1 MSIRIMKKVRLSD
14 IIARVFL
21 ICYSLLVTYP
31 ILWTLSCSLKTNSNL
46 FDNIFGIPRELHF
59 ENYVNAWIKSKVS
72 QYFMNSA
79 LITIA
84 SLFFMLLIATMTSFA
99 LARYKFKL
107 NKLITVLYISG
118 IMMPGI
124 AGIIPL
130 FIELKTF
137 HMIDNRAVLVLINTV
152 NMMPFSVFLL
162 INFFKTIP
170 SEIEEAG
177 IIDGCNKFLLFRKI
191 MMPLAVP
198 GIIPL
203 IIIQFMNCWSE
214 IYFSLVLITSD
225 KKKTLQVGLYNLQK
239 VEMQSADW
247 VSLCAAIVI
256 VMLPTLVVYIMF
268 QRKIIEGVSAGAVKG

>member
-1 MSIRIMKKVRLSD
+1 MSIRIIKKVKLSD
-14 IIARVFL
+14 IITRVFL

-31 ILWTLSCSLKTNSNL
+31 ILWTLSCSLKTNNIF
-46 FDNIFGIPRELHF
+46 FDNIFGIPEVLHF
-59 ENYVNAWIKSKVS
+59 ENYVNAWIKLKVS
-72 QYFMNSA
+72 QYFINSA

-84 SLFFMLLIATMTSFA
+84 SLLFMLLIATTTSFA

-118 IMMPGI
+118 MMIPGI

-137 HMIDNRAVLVLINTV
+137 HMLDNRAVLVLINTV

-177 IIDGCNKFLLFRKI
+177 IIDGCNKFILFRKI
-191 MMPLAVP
+191 MLPLAVP

-225 KKKTLQVGLYNLQK
+225 TKKTLQVGLYNLQK
-239 VEMQSADW
+239 VEMQRADW
-247 VSLCAAIVI
+247 VSLFAAIVI
-256 VMLPTLVVYIMF
+256 VMLPTLVVYILF
-268 QRKIIEGVSAGAVKG
+268 QRKIIEGVSIGAVKG